1 MFKEVDGPT
10 ALRVDLVHS
19 LCFSMDVVEVEGPEG
34 SGRFCAGIG
43 AVWNGNKGYVAILLR
58 HVSKPVLRRL
68 MADQPFTSLQDLE
81 AGVDESIAFVE
92 SMGFTMDHPE
102 FESLGSDRRKLRLR
116 CWNDIRKVDRELRH
130 LEAEAERSV
139 SKRRKR
145 KADKGKA
152 KAEAEAQ
159 AEDTDE
165 DSDEDSDDGKAV
177 LGRLA
182 LVRKEE
188 SARLHPLA
196 RLLSYF

>member
-19 LCFSMDVVEVEGPEG
+19 LCFSMDVVEIEGPEG

-43 AVWNGNKGYVAILLR
+43 AVWNGNKGYVAVLLR
-58 HVSKPVLRRL
+58 HVTKPILRRL
-68 MADQPFTSLQDLE
+68 MADQPFTTLQDLE
-81 AGVDESIAFVE
+81 VGVDESIAYVE
-92 SMGFTMDHPE
+92 AMGFTMDHPE
-102 FESLGSDRRKLRLR
+102 FESLGSDRRKRRLR

-130 LEAEAERSV
+130 LEADAERSV

-145 KADKGKA
+145 KAD
-152 KAEAEAQ
+152 ERQ
-159 AEDTDE
+159 DE
-165 DSDEDSDDGKAV
+165 DGDEGSDDGKAV

-188 SARLHPLA
+188 AARLHPLA
-196 RLLSYF
+196 KLLSYF